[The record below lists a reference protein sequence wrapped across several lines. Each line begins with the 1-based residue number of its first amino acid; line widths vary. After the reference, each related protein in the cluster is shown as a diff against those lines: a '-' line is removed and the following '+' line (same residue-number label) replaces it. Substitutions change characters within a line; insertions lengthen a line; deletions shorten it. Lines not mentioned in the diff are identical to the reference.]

1 MRFRTHS
8 PSCCPWSSCREKTI
22 SVRFALLSIAWLTA
36 SGSRTRR
43 GVRALPMVSHRALSP
58 VSPLRAGT

>member
-8 PSCCPWSSCREKTI
+8 PSCCPCSSSRVKTI
-22 SVRFALLSIAWLTA
+22 SSRFALRSIAWLTA

-43 GVRALPMVSHRALSP
+43 GVRALPMVSHPALST